1 MTPFDC
7 NRNCEFCIAYACE
20 ERRYNTG
27 AYTSTD
33 TLSITAEESRLI
45 EKELEYKDI
54 IDHLKKAAIVVGFDK
69 NIGDAIN
76 ELSKQTRFTDD
87 TEDAFKKSVGRRW
100 KNENLA
106 SF

>member
-7 NRNCEFCIAYACE
+7 NHNCEFCIAYTCE
-20 ERRYNTG
+20 ERRHSTG
-27 AYTSTD
+27 TYTSTD
-33 TLSITAEESRLI
+33 TFSITAEESRLI

-69 NIGDAIN
+69 NIGDAIK

-87 TEDAFKKSVGRRW
+87 TENAFKKLVGDTL
-100 KNENLA
+100 K
-106 SF
+106 